1 MFNVIDSYSSLEP
14 PANDATYTKQ
24 FETAQHDNFI
34 SSMDNIITKLS
45 GQFNEVP
52 LKVIKHILF
61 FFYIFLKS
69 KANNVRKSI
78 ILEQAHNK
86 FILNSVKELEDE
98 LDVKFEF
105 EINDPKV
112 SNEILIILHF
122 MSVPETYIDI
132 VSYIIKKMDKSKLVF
147 LGGSE
152 PPPTPNSCM
161 DKYTN
166 EEIKVIKE
174 FIKVKP
180 TDTICDPFNMY
191 NTLLLELNNNNM
203 LYGFCINETFDLISK
218 LNLYIYTN
226 FYKKEVR
233 YSTIKTLHSLKEN
246 MDLLEYDIIITKMP
260 KEQNMKHAECCE
272 RVNKL
277 KIRGTK
283 CEPLYLQLLMTSLSS
298 GGRCAVIVP
307 KSLLISDSS
316 CHIET
321 RKYLLKNFELK
332 NIIEMNRTYIIYFE
346 NSGRPTTSYTIKSG
360 YYTDE
365 MFLPGRQI
373 WPVNPN
379 SVKPSIKTVDVKD
392 LENTT
397 YNLLEIKKI
406 EEVKKD
412 DELVCD
418 VCAKCIEK
426 DKIIEEL
433 KMKLKAIRE
442 LSTISN
448 KMDKQTT

>member
-1 MFNVIDSYSSLEP
+1 
-14 PANDATYTKQ
+14 
-24 FETAQHDNFI
+24 
-34 SSMDNIITKLS
+34 
-45 GQFNEVP
+45 
-52 LKVIKHILF
+52 
-61 FFYIFLKS
+61 
-69 KANNVRKSI
+69 
-78 ILEQAHNK
+78 
-86 FILNSVKELEDE
+86 
-98 LDVKFEF
+98 
-105 EINDPKV
+105 
-112 SNEILIILHF
+112 
-122 MSVPETYIDI
+122 
-132 VSYIIKKMDKSKLVF
+132 
-147 LGGSE
+147 
-152 PPPTPNSCM
+152 
-161 DKYTN
+161 
-166 EEIKVIKE
+166 
-174 FIKVKP
+174 
-180 TDTICDPFNMY
+180 
-191 NTLLLELNNNNM
+191 
-203 LYGFCINETFDLISK
+203 
-218 LNLYIYTN
+218 
-226 FYKKEVR
+226 
-233 YSTIKTLHSLKEN
+233 
-246 MDLLEYDIIITKMP
+246 MP

-283 CEPLYLQLLMTSLSS
+283 CEPLYLQLLMTSLKS
-298 GGRCAVIVP
+298 GGLCAVIVP

-379 SVKPSIKTVDVKD
+379 SVKPGTKIIDVKY

-406 EEVKKD
+406 EEVKKE

-418 VCAKCIEK
+418 TCAKCIEK

-433 KMKLKAIRE
+433 KTKLKAIRE

-448 KMDKQTT
+448 KN

>member
-24 FETAQHDNFI
+24 FETAQHDNFN

-45 GQFNEVP
+45 EQFNEVP
-52 LKVIKHILF
+52 LKVIKHVLF
-61 FFYIFLKS
+61 FFYIFLKD
-69 KANNVRKSI
+69 KANSARKSI
-78 ILEQAHNK
+78 ILDQAYNK
-86 FILNSVKELEDE
+86 FILNSVVKELEDE

-105 EINDPKV
+105 EINDQKV

-122 MSVPETYIDI
+122 MTVPKSYIDI
-132 VSYIIKKMDKSKLVF
+132 VSYTIKKMDKSKVVF
-147 LGGSE
+147 LGSE
-152 PPPTPNSCM
+152 PSSIPNSFM

-203 LYGFCINETFDLISK
+203 LYGYCINETFELISK
-218 LNLYIYTN
+218 LNFYIYTN
-226 FYKKEVR
+226 FYKKEVK

-283 CEPLYLQLLMTSLSS
+283 CEPLYLQLLMTSLKS
-298 GGRCAVIVP
+298 GGLCAVIVP

-346 NSGRPTTSYTIKSG
+346 NSGRTTTSYTIKSG

-379 SVKPSIKTVDVKD
+379 SVKPGTKIIDVKD

-406 EEVKKD
+406 EEVKKE
-412 DELVCD
+412 DELVCYI
-418 VCAKCIEK
+418 CGKCIEK

-433 KMKLKAIRE
+433 KTKLKAIRE

-448 KMDKQTT
+448 KN